1 MFLYRPKLQLIILL
15 LGALIML
22 PACGLLNDPGFIA
35 YTVGEEGSRNIGV
48 VRVDGSQSRIVV
60 ANAADDF
67 SPVWSPDHKRLVF
80 LTTRNG
86 NVELYVAPSD
96 GSTVMR
102 VTDTA
107 VSESQPT
114 WSPDSRQL
122 AYVSPDEDGNPH
134 IFVLELSE
142 LIPQRLTLGTPAE
155 KDPSWSPDGKWI
167 AYTAL
172 DEQGIPLGIFLRNPS
187 GVNRMQLTE
196 GFDYSPVWSSDSK
209 HLAFVSERDGNEEI
223 YVIKLGTGDAFNP
236 PARVTDNTG
245 RDFAPSWEP
254 GGDRIA
260 FLSDSQGNISIYRA
274 APNGDDLEALTTN
287 EVDEWAFAWGPTG
300 KIAFVSALVGNPSLF
315 VMESDGSKQQ
325 QVIFSDRTFTLLD
338 W

>member
-1 MFLYRPKLQLIILL
+1 MLLYRPKLQSIILVL
-15 LGALIML
+15 WALVML

-35 YTVGEEGSRNIGV
+35 YTVGEEGGRNIGV
-48 VRVDGSQSRIVV
+48 VRVDGSQPRIVV

-67 SPVWSPDHKRLVF
+67 SPVWSPDHKRLAF
-80 LTTRNG
+80 LTTRDG
-86 NVELYVAPSD
+86 NVEVYVAPSD

-102 VTDTA
+102 ATDTA
-107 VSESQPT
+107 VSESQPV

-122 AYVSPDEDGNPH
+122 AYVSPDDKGNSH
-134 IFVLELSE
+134 IFVIELSA
-142 LIPQRLTLGTPAE
+142 LVPQRLTLGTPAE
-155 KDPSWSPDGKWI
+155 EDPAWSPDGKWI

-172 DEQGIPLGIFLRNPS
+172 DGEGKPLGIFLRNPS

-209 HLAFVSERDGNEEI
+209 HLAFVSERDGNQEI
-223 YVIKLGTGDAFNP
+223 YAIKLGTGENFNSP
-236 PARVTDNTG
+236 VRVTENVG

-260 FLSDSQGNISIYRA
+260 FLSDLQGNISIYSA
-274 APNGDDLEALTTN
+274 APSGENLEALTTN
-287 EVDEWAFAWGPTG
+287 EVDEWAFAWGPTS
-300 KIAFVSALVGNPSLF
+300 KIAFVSTLVGNPSLF
-315 VMESDGSKQQ
+315 VMEGDGSNQQ
-325 QVIFSDRTFTLLD
+325 QVIFSDRAFTLLD